1 MNKYIDTKELL
12 SYDAESLVL
21 IISSLESE
29 INFLTTL
36 INRIEAEHKLN
47 NYWQQQK

>member
-12 SYDAESLVL
+12 SYDVESLVEY
-21 IISSLESE
+21 ISILESE

-36 INRIEAEHKLN
+36 INRIEAKYKEKEN
-47 NYWQQQK
+47 K